1 VAEKPAERDA
11 TMMEGFVL
19 VLALTAIVR
28 MARTRG
34 ASPWLYGLT
43 AGAGGLVVAV
53 ATAAVVHVALFGPSW
68 PPEAEVIVFD
78 DGDPVSDFGVRLAA
92 SVSLWL
98 WMGLVALYVRY
109 RVGRGVASPS
119 GSWSCP
125 NCRSINQSYALKCD
139 TCGEAFSST
148 RAS

>member
-1 VAEKPAERDA
+1 VAEKPAKRDA

-19 VLALTAIVR
+19 VLALTAIAR

-34 ASPWLYGLT
+34 ASPWLYGLA
-43 AGAGGLVVAV
+43 AGAGGFV
-53 ATAAVVHVALFGPSW
+53 AAVVVAIVVHAVLSGPLY
-68 PPEAEVIVFD
+68 PPDDGVIVFD
-78 DGDPVSDFGVRLAA
+78 DEGVFGFGPRIAGSA
-92 SVSLWL
+92 TLWL
-98 WMGLVALYVRY
+98 WIGLVALYVRY
-109 RVGRGVASPS
+109 RVGRGVEGPS
-119 GSWSCP
+119 GSWSCR